1 MSKEYLFDK
10 RKRKR
15 AFIKYLIIFLI
26 GFVPIVIFNVYVGKY
41 LSNGLVIFLDCIFLL
56 IIVLIGNLVAKKY
69 YEKKDKRLEQKMKE
83 RENLKYKKELIL
95 NKSYKQNSRQID
107 QKYNNTDDKSNDKI
121 KQDND
126 SNKKNI
132 KSSNSTKKLISKDR
146 RA

>member
-56 IIVLIGNLVAKKY
+56 IIVLIGNLVANKY

-121 KQDND
+121 KQNND

>member
-56 IIVLIGNLVAKKY
+56 IIVLIGNLVANKY